1 MILQTVDLSSSHIA
15 AIELAAGR
23 EFQDKENIVECGR
36 GAKLTSAEEHRDA
49 TDRMRYE
56 LYLLDRSQRRLS
68 IEDLVSALL
77 DSPGAEVSSR
87 SMDSDA

>member
-15 AIELAAGR
+15 AIEEVAGR
-23 EFQDKENIVECGR
+23 EFQDNEHIIECGR
-36 GAKLTSAEEHRDA
+36 VARLASADEHREA

-56 LYLLDRSQRRLS
+56 LYLLDRSQRRMS

-77 DSPGAEVSSR
+77 DSPGAEISAKGT
-87 SMDSDA
+87 DSDA